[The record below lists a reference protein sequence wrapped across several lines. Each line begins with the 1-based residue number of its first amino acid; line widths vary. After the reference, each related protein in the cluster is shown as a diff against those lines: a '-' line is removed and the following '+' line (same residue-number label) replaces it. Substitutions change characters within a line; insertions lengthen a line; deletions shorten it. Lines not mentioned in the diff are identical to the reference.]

1 MGCQSTVGLRW
12 MCSSPWQSFSPPSQI
27 PSSAPNCMTSTW
39 LYSVSYCYHFP
50 NLALTAN
57 HLPPPPPPGLIQE
70 QKPGATNA
78 LQLCSLLLPQTNRL
92 RLHRVLR
99 LISKAGANTQL
110 QLSRT
115 QSNREVVSTLVM
127 YCKNCKSNGEVVS
140 TLVRYCK
147 NCSLW
152 LHMLLLIV
160 LYMWFIF
167 SCLMYSQLLC
177 SARLQGHD
185 VQSRRGQTFRD
196 WSLSLPFTT
205 SMCSRYVMSHIVQ
218 CCYSRSCHVSS
229 QNLAAA

>member
-1 MGCQSTVGLRW
+1 VGCPSTVGLRW
-12 MCSSPWQSFSPPSQI
+12 MCSSPWQNFSPPSQI

-39 LYSVSYCYHFP
+39 LYSVSYRYHFP

-127 YCKNCKSNGEVVS
+127 DCKNCN
-140 TLVRYCK
+140 
-147 NCSLW
+147 LW
-152 LHMLLLIV
+152 LHMLLLIVQLNLTVIV

-167 SCLMYSQLLC
+167 SCLVYSQLLC

-196 WSLSLPFTT
+196 WSLSLHYTT
-205 SMCSRYVMSHIVQ
+205 SMCSRYVMSRSV
-218 CCYSRSCHVSS
+218 YSMPCHV
-229 QNLAAA
+229 QNLATA